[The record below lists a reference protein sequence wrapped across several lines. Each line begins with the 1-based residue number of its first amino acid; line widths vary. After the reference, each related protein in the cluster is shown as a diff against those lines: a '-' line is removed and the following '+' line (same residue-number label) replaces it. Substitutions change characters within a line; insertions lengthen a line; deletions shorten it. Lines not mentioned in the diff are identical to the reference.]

1 MDIGVASEILGQATG
16 FSYLEHVIRDF
27 EPSTKEIKMR
37 VETLTYTE
45 HHQKDIN
52 TVKEIQ
58 NCYTNCDNKVLYR
71 YASLLSAAESW
82 TMKKQLE
89 DQIEAIERGVHRRI
103 VCISCKQ
110 KQTEKNYT
118 KILLKPRMKRAC
130 LRNFTK
136 KVNGVG

>member
-58 NCYTNCDNKVLYR
+58 NSYTNCDNKVLYR

-110 KQTEKNYT
+110 KQTKKIYKDSIEAENEKSLFEKFY
-118 KILLKPRMKRAC
+118 
-130 LRNFTK
+130 
-136 KVNGVG
+136 NGVG

>member
-1 MDIGVASEILGQATG
+1 
-16 FSYLEHVIRDF
+16 
-27 EPSTKEIKMR
+27 MR

-58 NCYTNCDNKVLYR
+58 NSYTNCDNKVLYI

-89 DQIEAIERGVHRRI
+89 DQIEAIERGVQ
-103 VCISCKQ
+103 CKQ
-110 KQTEKNYT
+110 KQTKKIYKDSIEAENEKSLFEKFY
-118 KILLKPRMKRAC
+118 
-130 LRNFTK
+130 
-136 KVNGVG
+136 NGVG